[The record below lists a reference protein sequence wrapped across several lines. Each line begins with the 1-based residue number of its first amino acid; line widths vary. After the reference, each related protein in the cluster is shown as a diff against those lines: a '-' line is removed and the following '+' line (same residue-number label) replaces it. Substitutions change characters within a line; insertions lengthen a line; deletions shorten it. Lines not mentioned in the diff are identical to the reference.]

1 MIGEL
6 QFKVA
11 DHVAN
16 DVPKGPTGAACVH
29 CEDFVD
35 TAKILLMPAG
45 LVSTFHGPCCAC
57 RREKRGRNG
66 VFWLINQP
74 FCLNTRVLNKLTE
87 V

>member
-57 RREKRGRNG
+57 RGLFVVRSVVAMEFLVN
-66 VFWLINQP
+66 
-74 FCLNTRVLNKLTE
+74 
-87 V
+87 